1 MQSSS
6 NWQWLL
12 ARLPVGINQ
21 IIVDGILETDGHTSG
36 GIMLDDITFKPCVD
50 FGKKIADK
58 GWKNSPSKP

>member
-12 ARLPVGINQ
+12 ARLPVVINQ
-21 IIVDGILETDGHTSG
+21 IIVDGILEADGHTSG
-36 GIMLDDITFKPCVD
+36 GIMLGDITFKPCVD

-58 GWKNSPSKP
+58 G